1 MLLVII
7 PAPVPYLAVEKAA
20 YPFPITLLPIFFLST
35 MKSSLNTQPA
45 ATTLPTALK
54 TRPAARIGD
63 GSRTSRRGFASMDP
77 AEQRRIASEG
87 GKASHASGQGHKWT
101 TAEAREAGRKG
112 GLTSR
117 RGPSR
122 ATTEAAAKAKGKAT
136 K

>member
-1 MLLVII
+1 MKQAL
-7 PAPVPYLAVEKAA
+7 APNS
-20 YPFPITLLPIFFLST
+20 FST
-35 MKSSLNTQPA
+35 S
-45 ATTLPTALK
+45 ATVASTFK

-77 AEQRRIASEG
+77 TEQRRIASEG

-101 TAEAREAGRKG
+101 ADEARAAGRKG

-122 ATTEAAAKAKGKAT
+122 PTTTPKAAT

>member
-1 MLLVII
+1 MK
-7 PAPVPYLAVEKAA
+7 P
-20 YPFPITLLPIFFLST
+20 TLNS
-35 MKSSLNTQPA
+35 QPA
-45 ATTLPTALK
+45 AATPPIPFK

-77 AEQRRIASEG
+77 TEQRRIASEG

-101 TAEAREAGRKG
+101 VEEARAAGRKG

-122 ATTEAAAKAKGKAT
+122 PTEGKTASKAAK
-136 K
+136 

>member
-1 MLLVII
+1 MNHALASA
-7 PAPVPYLAVEKAA
+7 APSAN
-20 YPFPITLLPIFFLST
+20 TLSAF
-35 MKSSLNTQPA
+35 
-45 ATTLPTALK
+45 K
-54 TRPAARIGD
+54 TRPAARVGD

-101 TAEAREAGRKG
+101 ADEAREAGRKG

-122 ATTEAAAKAKGKAT
+122 PTGAAPAKAAKAT

>member
-1 MLLVII
+1 MNHA
-7 PAPVPYLAVEKAA
+7 PAPVATLAT
-20 YPFPITLLPIFFLST
+20 P
-35 MKSSLNTQPA
+35 PA
-45 ATTLPTALK
+45 MLK
-54 TRPAARIGD
+54 TRPAARVGD

-101 TAEAREAGRKG
+101 AEEAREAGRKG

-122 ATTEAAAKAKGKAT
+122 PTAETKQAAKAGK
-136 K
+136 

>member
-1 MLLVII
+1 METARSTSHSQAN
-7 PAPVPYLAVEKAA
+7 APLGAARLGSATKA
-20 YPFPITLLPIFFLST
+20 
-35 MKSSLNTQPA
+35 
-45 ATTLPTALK
+45 TAK

-101 TAEAREAGRKG
+101 PEEARAAGRKG

-122 ATTEAAAKAKGKAT
+122 QPTASK
-136 K
+136 

>member
-1 MLLVII
+1 MK
-7 PAPVPYLAVEKAA
+7 P
-20 YPFPITLLPIFFLST
+20 TL
-35 MKSSLNTQPA
+35 SSQP
-45 ATTLPTALK
+45 TGLTLK

-101 TAEAREAGRKG
+101 ADEAREAGRKG

-117 RGPSR
+117 RGPGR
-122 ATTEAAAKAKGKAT
+122 ATGAAGKAKAAK
-136 K
+136 

>member
-1 MLLVII
+1 MKHAL
-7 PAPVPYLAVEKAA
+7 APTSFSTSATAA
-20 YPFPITLLPIFFLST
+20 ST
-35 MKSSLNTQPA
+35 FKP
-45 ATTLPTALK
+45 
-54 TRPAARIGD
+54 RPAARIGD

-101 TAEAREAGRKG
+101 ADEAREAGRKG

-122 ATTEAAAKAKGKAT
+122 LTATAPKDAAK
-136 K
+136 

>member
-1 MLLVII
+1 MK
-7 PAPVPYLAVEKAA
+7 P
-20 YPFPITLLPIFFLST
+20 TL
-35 MKSSLNTQPA
+35 NAQP
-45 ATTLPTALK
+45 TGQMPPTLLK

-101 TAEAREAGRKG
+101 AEEAREAGRKG

-122 ATTEAAAKAKGKAT
+122 PTDASVKAKAT

>member
-1 MLLVII
+1 METARSTSNLSAAQAVTARTASSSKL
-7 PAPVPYLAVEKAA
+7 AP
-20 YPFPITLLPIFFLST
+20 
-35 MKSSLNTQPA
+35 
-45 ATTLPTALK
+45 K

-101 TAEAREAGRKG
+101 PEEARAAGRKG

-122 ATTEAAAKAKGKAT
+122 QPTAT

>member
-1 MLLVII
+1 MK
-7 PAPVPYLAVEKAA
+7 PAPMNSPQASAS
-20 YPFPITLLPIFFLST
+20 PLLF
-35 MKSSLNTQPA
+35 
-45 ATTLPTALK
+45 K

-101 TAEAREAGRKG
+101 AEEAREAGRKG

-122 ATTEAAAKAKGKAT
+122 STETGAKASAT
-136 K
+136 KAKAAR

>member
-1 MLLVII
+1 MK
-7 PAPVPYLAVEKAA
+7 P
-20 YPFPITLLPIFFLST
+20 TLNSA
-35 MKSSLNTQPA
+35 PA
-45 ATTLPTALK
+45 AASAPIVFK

-77 AEQRRIASEG
+77 TEQRRIASEG

-101 TAEAREAGRKG
+101 AEEAREAGRKG

-117 RGPSR
+117 RGPKR
-122 ATTEAAAKAKGKAT
+122 PATDAPAKVVAKSKTA